1 MCTEGDLGGLTQG
14 VTTPHKF
21 NCLKTLNNPYNVFAK
36 VRGTGFSTYIPV
48 CYGPSLLRYN
58 FLYKDASLA
67 RTPFLSLTTTLKVCI
82 LTPQLSTSP

>member
-14 VTTPHKF
+14 VTTPHRF

-48 CYGPSLLRYN
+48 CYGPPSLLRYIQGC
-58 FLYKDASLA
+58 LSSKDTFSV
-67 RTPFLSLTTTLKVCI
+67 PNNNS
-82 LTPQLSTSP
+82 